1 MLKVTNE
8 YRANHD
14 ANPLEWNNT
23 LADYSREWA
32 EACIW
37 KHSVCIK
44 IPTSTNNNANI
55 TTEK

>member
-1 MLKVTNE
+1 MLEVTNE

-14 ANPLEWNNT
+14 ANPLEWNDT

-37 KHSVCIK
+37 KHSVCII
-44 IPTSTNNNANI
+44 IPIPRDISANI
-55 TTEK
+55 AAEK